1 MSTLAQRYAVSA
13 FLLDDRID
21 SYRQRADSHEAVYWI
36 AVDMLPTAHT
46 DLAGMLAVAV
56 RREAR
61 RRNGLR
67 SVRRRAVRSAAV
79 ARDRAIDA
87 EIALG
92 DALDERDAL
101 RAELRARDEAD
112 AR

>member
-21 SYRQRADSHEAVYWI
+21 SYRQRADSPEAVYWI

-67 SVRRRAVRSAAV
+67 SVRRRAVRSATV
-79 ARDRAIDA
+79 ARDRYAGAQAAHD
-87 EIALG
+87 E
-92 DALDERDAL
+92 ALDELNAL